1 MPILLTPALPAD
13 LDALVPLVRAYHDFE
28 GIELDDGERI
38 GAVRTLL
45 ADPSRGAM
53 WWIEADGQRVG
64 YVAVCF
70 GFSLEFGG
78 RDAFVDELYVVPE
91 ARGRGAGRAALAAAM
106 RAAAAHG
113 VRALHLEVGRTNARA
128 RALYESLGFDAR
140 EAFTLM
146 SRSLEDL

>member
-1 MPILLTPALPAD
+1 MPNLLTLALPTD
-13 LDALVPLVRAYHDFE
+13 LDALVPMIRAYKDFE
-28 GIELDDGERI
+28 GFERDDAERVE
-38 GAVRTLL
+38 ALRTLL
-45 ADPSRGAM
+45 ADPSRGAI
-53 WWIEADGQRVG
+53 WWICADGQRVG

-91 ARGRGAGRAALAAAM
+91 ARGRGVGRAALAAAM
-106 RAAAAHG
+106 RAAAAQG

-146 SRSLEDL
+146 SRSLDDL